1 MGLDVIEIPQAAIRD
16 YPGGYERWYADM
28 AREANAHPV
37 KSVTRGTEICQ
48 DRQSITDSQ
57 KNAGDGSTGR
67 HRDVPTVPN
76 QTEQRYRDEFLIPRI
91 LSGEIAECV
100 FEGRTFELAHRC
112 TYTPD
117 WWCRLADG
125 QEECHE
131 VKGAYVWDDSR
142 VKCKVAARQNP
153 GVRFIW
159 GQWRGG
165 EWRVRAVQK

>member
-1 MGLDVIEIPQAAIRD
+1 VRVSVAEIAAQ
-16 YPGGYERWYADM
+16 GGYEAWHRRVTA
-28 AREANAHPV
+28 EANRAPI
-37 KSVTRGTEICQ
+37 KSGARDKKGAWDEQPATAV
-48 DRQSITDSQ
+48 SKS
-57 KNAGDGSTGR
+57 AGDGSTGR
-67 HRDVPTVPN
+67 NRDVPTVPN

-91 LSGEIAECV
+91 LSGEITECV

-131 VKGAYVWDDSR
+131 VKGAHVWEDSR

>member
-1 MGLDVIEIPQAAIRD
+1 MIEIKQAAIRD
-16 YPGGYERWYADM
+16 YPGGYERWHADM
-28 AREANAHPV
+28 TREANANPV
-37 KSVTRGTEICQ
+37 KSVTRGTMGCRDE
-48 DRQSITDSQ
+48 QSTTDGQ
-57 KNAGDGSTGR
+57 KNAAGGSTGR
-67 HRDVPTVPN
+67 VSHTPGVPN
-76 QTEQRYRDEFLIPRI
+76 QTETRYRDEFLIPRI

-100 FEGRTFELAHRC
+100 FEGCTFELAHRC

-131 VKGAYVWDDSR
+131 VKGDHVWEDSR

-153 GVRFIW
+153 CVRFVW

-165 EWRVRAVQK
+165 KWNVREVQK